1 MTVDSGTDINKNDL
15 THVETL
21 SNETDFEK
29 GVDIDT
35 FPDVDPRRVMLK
47 LDFCIIPVV
56 SVLYLLSFLDRG
68 NIGNANI
75 EGLGEDL
82 NLQGN
87 QYNICL
93 TMFFIPYA
101 VFEVPSNMIL
111 KRMRPSIWLPTIMI
125 AWGTVMTLMGIVH
138 NFQGLLATRIFLG
151 VTEAGLLPGV
161 AFYLTMFYRREE
173 LQLRQSLFCSAASVA
188 GAFSGILSWAIAKMD
203 GVGNRPGWAWIFL
216 LEGMVTV
223 VIAVVSIFLLC
234 DSPDNAKLLTPR
246 EREYLIHK
254 LRDQTSPESQVD
266 GHETR
271 QSKIRHLKL
280 ALLDAQVWLQ
290 ALMYLGVTT
299 PIYGIS
305 LFLPTIVKSMG
316 YTSSKAQLMTVPI
329 YVVAAVI
336 SISLAYI
343 SDHYRMRSPIVVS
356 CLVLQVV
363 GFAIALSTDVREK
376 PNVLY
381 GAMILACAGAYAI
394 LPAAI
399 SWHAS
404 NLGHGV
410 TQKKAIAMALQ
421 IGIGNFGGCI
431 SSNIY
436 RSQDSPLYK
445 LGHGL
450 EMMFALIAI
459 IAALFLVCLYTWRNR
474 RKVKD
479 LQAGKYANYTPEDFS
494 QLVDADP
501 HFTYML

>member
-1 MTVDSGTDINKNDL
+1 MSDNSLDAKGVIEKENVAYLENESPDIEQYE
-15 THVETL
+15 ETL
-21 SNETDFEK
+21 
-29 GVDIDT
+29 
-35 FPDVDPRRVMLK
+35 FPDVNPRKVMLK

-56 SVLYLLSFLDRG
+56 SILYLLSFLDRG
-68 NIGNANI
+68 NIGNAKI
-75 EGLGEDL
+75 EGLPDDL
-82 NLQGN
+82 HLTGN

-101 VFEVPSNMIL
+101 VFEVPSNMVL
-111 KRMRPSIWLPTIMI
+111 KRMKPSIWLPAIMV

-203 GVGNRPGWAWIFL
+203 GIGNRPGWAWIFL
-216 LEGMVTV
+216 LEGMATV
-223 VIAVVSIFLLC
+223 LIAVISIFLLC
-234 DSPDNAKLLTPR
+234 DSPHNAKLLTPR

-254 LRDQTSPESQVD
+254 LRSQNSPESQVT
-266 GHETR
+266 GKEKR
-271 QSKIRHLKL
+271 QSKIHHLKL
-280 ALLDAQVWLQ
+280 ALTDLQVWLQ

-316 YTSSKAQLMTVPI
+316 YTSSRAQLMTVPI
-329 YVVAAVI
+329 YVVAAVV
-336 SISLAYI
+336 SITLAYV
-343 SDHYRMRSPIVVS
+343 SDHFRLRSPIVLS
-356 CLVLQVV
+356 CLILQVI
-363 GFAIALSTDVREK
+363 GFSIALATDVRVK
-376 PNVLY
+376 PKVLY
-381 GAMILACAGAYAI
+381 GAMILACTGAYAI

-404 NLGHGV
+404 NLGHNV

-436 RSQDSPLYK
+436 RNQDAPLYK

-450 EMMFALIAI
+450 ELMFALIGI
-459 IAALFLVCLYTWRNR
+459 IAALFLVVLYKWRNR
-474 RKVKD
+474 RKEMD
-479 LQAGKYANYTPEDFS
+479 LATDKYAAYTAEDFDAMC
-494 QLVDADP
+494 DADP
-501 HFTYML
+501 HFKYML